1 MESESTDKLRLVPNK
16 KYTMNYI
23 LFDGPARNALLPF
36 TFTRPVADI
45 LVGIMTIRQ
54 KWEMRLGSTTT
65 TLTEEYLSEKF
76 PMVEMEE
83 NIMIN
88 ASFLPNAILA
98 EMVSNLSSNQAIFKG
113 EDVIAFYT
121 DENQEA
127 VDFDSYEIIE
137 FENDCIRIEYT
148 WDIFSHNDAA
158 IREDFELLT
167 EDRKSQPIPKSVN
180 VIAKENIFIEEG
192 AKLEFVTLN
201 ASSGPIYIGKNSEIM
216 EGSVIRGPLALC
228 ENASIKMG
236 SKIYGAT
243 TVGPHS
249 RIGGEVKNAVLF
261 SYSNKGHEGFLG
273 DSVIGEWCNIGAD
286 TNTSNLKNN
295 YDEVKL
301 WSYET
306 EGFAKTGLQF
316 CGLMMG
322 DHSKCGINTMFNTGT
337 VVGVSANIF
346 GSGFPRNFVPSFS
359 WGGAAGFTTYLTKKA
374 FETARLVMS
383 RRNIEFDE
391 KEAKIL
397 EHVFEESK
405 KWRKE

>member
-1 MESESTDKLRLVPNK
+1 
-16 KYTMNYI
+16 MNYI

-54 KWEMRLGSTTT
+54 KWEAYLGSTTT
-65 TLTEEYLSEKF
+65 TVTEEYLSEKF
-76 PMVEMEE
+76 PMVELEE

-88 ASFLPNAILA
+88 ASFLPNAILV
-98 EMVSNLSSNQAIFKG
+98 EMVSNLGPNQAIFKG
-113 EDVIAFYT
+113 ENVIAFYT
-121 DENQEA
+121 NDEQES
-127 VDFDSYEIIE
+127 VDFDDYEILE
-137 FENDCIRIEYT
+137 YNEDCITIENT
-148 WDIFSHNDAA
+148 WDIFSKNDAA
-158 IREDFELLT
+158 IREDFEFLT
-167 EDRKSQPIPKSVN
+167 ADRKSQPIPKSVN
-180 VIAKENIFIEEG
+180 VIALENIFIEKG

-201 ASSGPIYIGKNSEIM
+201 ASDGPIYIGKDSEIM
-216 EGSVIRGPLALC
+216 EGSIIRGPFALC
-228 ENASIKMG
+228 ENAQVKMG
-236 SKIYGAT
+236 AKVYGAT
-243 TVGPHS
+243 TVGPYS

-261 SYSNKGHEGFLG
+261 AYSNKGHDGFLG
-273 DSVIGEWCNIGAD
+273 DSVLGEWCNIGAD
-286 TNTSNLKNN
+286 SNNSNLKNN
-295 YDEVKL
+295 YEEVKL

-306 EGFAKTGLQF
+306 ESFAKTGLQF

-359 WGGAAGFTTYLTKKA
+359 WGGAAGFTTYVTKKA

-383 RRNIEFDE
+383 RRNLEFDDR
-391 KEAKIL
+391 EAAIL
-397 EHVFEESK
+397 EHIFEESK

>member
-1 MESESTDKLRLVPNK
+1 
-16 KYTMNYI
+16 MNYI
-23 LFDGPARNALLPF
+23 LFDGPARDALLPF

-45 LVGIMTIRQ
+45 LIGIMTIRQ

-65 TLTEEYLSEKF
+65 TLTEEYLSDKF
-76 PMVEMEE
+76 PMIEMEE
-83 NIMIN
+83 NVMIN

-98 EMVSNLSSNQAIFKG
+98 EMVRNLESNQAIFKG

-121 DENQEA
+121 NENQEE
-127 VDFDSYEIIE
+127 VDFDTYDIIE
-137 FENDCIRIEYT
+137 FEDECIRVEHT

-167 EDRKSQPIPKSVN
+167 TDRKSQPIPKSVN
-180 VIAKENIFIEEG
+180 TISKENIFVEEG

-201 ASSGPIYIGKNSEIM
+201 ASLGPIYIGKNAEIM

-228 ENASIKMG
+228 DNAQIKMG

-243 TVGPHS
+243 TVGPYS
-249 RIGGEVKNAVLF
+249 RIGGEVKSAVVF
-261 SYSNKGHEGFLG
+261 SYSNKGHDGFLG

-306 EGFAKTGLQF
+306 EGFEKTGLQF

-359 WGGAAGFTTYLTKKA
+359 WGGAAGFTTYITKKA
-374 FETARLVMS
+374 FETARLVMN

-391 KEAKIL
+391 KEAAIL
-397 EHVFEESK
+397 QHVFEVTK
-405 KWRKE
+405 KYRKE